1 MLYFNVSTACIN
13 PTSRIILFILLMV
26 DYVYN
31 TDIHSGAKEATNAKE
46 AGHAGIENGLNVR
59 TDNNL
64 VGEHQIR
71 NADQYG
77 E

>member
-1 MLYFNVSTACIN
+1 M
-13 PTSRIILFILLMV
+13 LLMMN
-26 DYVYN
+26 YVYDA
-31 TDIHSGAKEATNAKE
+31 DIQNGAKEATNAKE
-46 AGHAGIENGLNVR
+46 AGHAGIENGVNVR

-77 E
+77 ECDFNDQNEHGDQPHFLV